1 MGNMTS
7 LLSMALI
14 LNGPDFGGEL
24 PSSLFQLKNLKYITI
39 QNNLG
44 KNWSLP
50 ANVQVG
56 DDTRLEQIV
65 LARNNFAGSIPS
77 WIAKLKQLQ
86 TLDLSMNNFQGAI
99 PEAIGD
105 LSSVKYLNLLGNNL
119 TGALPSSLGML
130 PVIEVL
136 ILGNNA
142 LQGELPASIG
152 NLRTLQLL
160 DVGSNELIST
170 IPSSF
175 SNLESLKYLVLESN
189 RFNGTVDVLE
199 SMKNLTVLLTR
210 SNSFSGALPDGLF
223 SGTSDNVVV
232 DIGDNK
238 FTDELP
244 TSFANMSNLVSL
256 IGAKNSFA
264 DNATQSSVCDN
275 STLLVMD
282 CDACECCEVCCDGEN
297 DGVCDFKLDVR
308 KVLGYDCGAWFQFC
322 LQGANYFAGAG
333 VY

>member
-1 MGNMTS
+1 LKNILLRNLYTSNNIS
-7 LLSMALI
+7 LL
-14 LNGPDFGGEL
+14 F
-24 PSSLFQLKNLKYITI
+24 SS
-39 QNNLG
+39 
-44 KNWSLP
+44 
-50 ANVQVG
+50 
-56 DDTRLEQIV
+56 E
-65 LARNNFAGSIPS
+65 
-77 WIAKLKQLQ
+77 
-86 TLDLSMNNFQGAI
+86 
-99 PEAIGD
+99 
-105 LSSVKYLNLLGNNL
+105 
-119 TGALPSSLGML
+119 
-130 PVIEVL
+130 
-136 ILGNNA
+136 
-142 LQGELPASIG
+142 
-152 NLRTLQLL
+152 
-160 DVGSNELIST
+160 
-170 IPSSF
+170 
-175 SNLESLKYLVLESN
+175 YLVLESN
-189 RFNGTVDVLE
+189 KLNGTVDVLE

-297 DGVCDFKLDVR
+297 DAVCDFKLDVR
-308 KVLGYDCGAWFQFC
+308 IVLGYDCGAWFFHC
-322 LQGANYFAGAG
+322 LQGADYFAGAG